1 MAHANKT
8 LRPLLQN
15 LNLGSSVA
23 EFDDL
28 LNVARVDTSAFSD
41 IFYDRVDLVP
51 GTKGSGKTALFRIFV
66 DFLPD
71 TLLESRKVVIAH
83 GVQKPGDS
91 VFHAYKNQFEKL
103 TEDDF
108 VSFWC
113 IYLTSLAHEQFVKGE
128 RYQGYLKEANREV
141 NAFREAC
148 AAAKIPEIKA
158 KKSLSD
164 ILDWALNALRL
175 FKPSLSYKDPTTGG
189 ELQLNL
195 FGQPQSDHKVMP
207 VSQDSAIPIYISK
220 VRTALEAIL
229 KKTNLNVWLMI
240 DKLDEIFPRR
250 SSLESRALRGLLRV
264 MRTFMSPEIRVKV
277 FLRDDML
284 ENILSTGDG
293 FTALTHVTARQ
304 SDTLRWSEEQ
314 ILTFVVKRLF
324 ANEKLCQ
331 YCQVDKDRLNAS
343 AEYQKE
349 CFKKVFP
356 DTVHRGPNQSSTIRW
371 IYSHTQDGRGVVT
384 PRDVLELLTT
394 ARQKQLDSCL
404 ADPAGSSPDIIGSS
418 AIQYGLE
425 ELSKKKRQTYLEAEF
440 PHIWPNIAKFL
451 GGKTEYNRNALQ
463 KLLGKDWEK
472 IVEDLVSLGVLR
484 PKAKNKTG
492 NYWIPYVYRK
502 GLEVSQGR
510 A

>member
-1 MAHANKT
+1 MTHPNTT
-8 LRPLLQN
+8 LQLLLQD

-23 EFDDL
+23 EFDDQL
-28 LNVARVDTSAFSD
+28 HIARVDTSAFSD
-41 IFYDRVDLVP
+41 IFNDRVDLIP

-71 TLLESRKVVIAH
+71 VLLQSRKVVIAH
-83 GVQKPGDS
+83 GVQKQGDS
-91 VFHAYKNQFEKL
+91 VFHAFKNQFEKL

-128 RYQGYLKEANREV
+128 RYQDYLKDANKEI
-141 NAFREAC
+141 NTFREAC

-158 KKSLSD
+158 KKTLPD
-164 ILDWALNALRL
+164 ILEWALHVLPRL
-175 FKPSLSYKDPTTGG
+175 KPSLSYKDPATGG
-189 ELQLNL
+189 EFQLNL
-195 FGQPQSDHKVMP
+195 FDQSPKNLNAKTAPQ
-207 VSQDSAIPIYISK
+207 VSTIPSYISQVK
-220 VRTALEAIL
+220 IALEAIL

-250 SSLESRALRGLLRV
+250 SPLESRALRGLLRV

-284 ENILSTGDG
+284 ENILSSGDG
-293 FTALTHVTARQ
+293 FTALTHVAARQ
-304 SDTLRWSEEQ
+304 SVTLRWSEEQ

-324 ANEKLCQ
+324 ANKKLCQ
-331 YCQVDKDRLNAS
+331 YCQVDKTLLNTS
-343 AEYQKE
+343 AEYQKG

-356 DTVHRGPNQSSTIRW
+356 NTVHRGPNQSSTIRW

-394 ARQKQLDSCL
+394 ARQKQLDLCL
-404 ADPAGSSPDIIGSS
+404 ADPDGSSSDIIGSV

-440 PHIWPNIAKFL
+440 PHIWPSIAKFV
-451 GGKTEYNRNALQ
+451 GGKTEYNRSALQ
-463 KLLGKDWEK
+463 KLLGKNWEK
-472 IVEDLVSLGVLR
+472 TVEDLVSLGVLR
-484 PKAKNKTG
+484 PKTKNKIE

-502 GLEVSQGR
+502 GLEVSQGS